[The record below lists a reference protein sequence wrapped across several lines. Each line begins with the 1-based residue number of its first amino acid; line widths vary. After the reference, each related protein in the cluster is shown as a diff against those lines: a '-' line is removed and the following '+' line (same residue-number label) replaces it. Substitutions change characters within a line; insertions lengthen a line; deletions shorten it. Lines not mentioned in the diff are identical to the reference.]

1 MSGLKTAVSGLKTA
15 VSELETAVSE
25 LETGLDQVKIG
36 GIVFSLLTVSLS
48 SSQMKAMEKRQDAA
62 EAKADA
68 KAIAAEAK
76 ADAKAIAAEAKA
88 DRNLKIMNVRMSNM
102 FFVTSSIS
110 IAVPFLMSLFS
121 KKS

>member
-1 MSGLKTAVSGLKTA
+1 LHYSNSTGQRLDALEADVSGLKTAVSG
-15 VSELETAVSE
+15 
-25 LETGLDQVKIG
+25 
-36 GIVFSLLTVSLS
+36 GIVSFLLAVSLS
-48 SSQMKAMEKRQDAA
+48 SSQMKAMEKRQ
-62 EAKADA
+62 DA

-88 DRNLKIMNVRMSNM
+88 DRNLKIMNDRMSNM